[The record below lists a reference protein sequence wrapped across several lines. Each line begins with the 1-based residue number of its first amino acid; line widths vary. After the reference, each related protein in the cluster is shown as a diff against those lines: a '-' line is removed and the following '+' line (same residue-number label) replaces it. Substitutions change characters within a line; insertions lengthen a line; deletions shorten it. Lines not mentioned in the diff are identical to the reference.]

1 MMKILNTY
9 KNFLFVFLF
18 SLLFQKNLLGQERYR
33 IAVLN
38 VNNQAKLKNE
48 EIEHLT
54 NIIRQNLATSMGKN
68 YLVMTQENILTL
80 LPENKK
86 IEDCLNECE
95 VDVGRNLGASLIVTG
110 SILIFNKNYRLNIKV
125 HETKEGAL
133 LASEISKG
141 NNLDEVEES
150 IAVSTGKLINS
161 IKKSKEEVLINNE
174 KDIKKEIEAETEF
187 EDITYSLPV
196 KFSSGRNNNNNVK
209 KENLDQNK
217 KNELV
222 YQLTEEFKEIEN
234 KNKKEENIDLNQYEN
249 LSSNIDNTG
258 WAINAGVGNSLSYSG
273 IGNQLGFS
281 YNGNT
286 GVYRLIVNY
295 GILQYESQE
304 SIPGLSFQTYFGES
318 STHNIGFGINFISC
332 KLNNSNTYTMTSFD
346 FIYRW
351 DIGDLNGFEILIG
364 PSLEVKNTDLLDE
377 DDQIKNIV
385 DISGTFLLG
394 LNYVLK

>member
-1 MMKILNTY
+1 MKILNTY